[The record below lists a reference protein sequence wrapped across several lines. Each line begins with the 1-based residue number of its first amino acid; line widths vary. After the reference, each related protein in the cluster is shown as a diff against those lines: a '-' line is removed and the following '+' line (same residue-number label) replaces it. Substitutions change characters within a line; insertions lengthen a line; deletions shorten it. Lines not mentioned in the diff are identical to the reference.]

1 MKKTIISVF
10 IAIICVT
17 VLTSLTGCG
26 TGTDVEFVEET
37 SEASMFVTVE
47 TTLTWS
53 VVYHKTT
60 KVMYVVSNGMYNY
73 GNFTLLVNADGTP
86 MIYGG

>member
-17 VLTSLTGCG
+17 VLTFMTGCG
-26 TGTDVEFVEET
+26 TEVELIEET
-37 SEASMFVTVE
+37 SETSMFVTVE

-60 KVMYVVSNGMYNY
+60 KVMYVVSNGTYNH
-73 GNFTLLVNADGTP
+73 GNFTVLVNPDGTP
-86 MIYGG
+86 MIYGW

>member
-1 MKKTIISVF
+1 MIKTIISVF

-17 VLTSLTGCG
+17 VFMFQTGCG
-26 TGTDVEFVEET
+26 TRKDVEVIEET
-37 SEASMFVTVE
+37 SETSMFVTVE
-47 TTLTWS
+47 KTFEWE

-60 KVMYVVSNGMYNY
+60 KVMYVVSNGSSNY
-73 GNFTLLVNADGTP
+73 GDFTVLVNADGTP

>member
-17 VLTSLTGCG
+17 VLTFQTGCG
-26 TGTDVEFVEET
+26 AGTDVEYTEET
-37 SEASMFVTVE
+37 SETSMFVTVE
-47 TTLTWS
+47 ETLTWA

-60 KVMYVVSNGMYNY
+60 KVMYVVSCGTYNY

>member
-17 VLTSLTGCG
+17 VLTFQTGCE
-26 TGTDVEFVEET
+26 TRTDFEFIEET
-37 SEASMFVTVE
+37 SETSMFVIVE

-60 KVMYVVSNGMYNY
+60 KVMYVVSSGMYNC
-73 GNFTLLVNADGTP
+73 GNFNVLVNADGTP